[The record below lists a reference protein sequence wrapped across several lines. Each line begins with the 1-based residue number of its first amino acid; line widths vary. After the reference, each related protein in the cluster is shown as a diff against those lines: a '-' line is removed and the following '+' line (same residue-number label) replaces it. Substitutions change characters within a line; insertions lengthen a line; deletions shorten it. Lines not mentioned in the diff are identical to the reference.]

1 MSPSKPSHLDLE
13 VVENIYR
20 NRDYKVKI
28 SIPEFSCVCPRTGLP
43 DYAVIDIHYIPDK
56 HIVELKSLKL
66 YMLEFRNMG
75 IFHEHVTNRILDDIV
90 ASVEPV
96 RCEIR
101 GDFNLRGG
109 IKTVV
114 RANFEREK
122 TEDRNQKSG
131 EARFARG
138 ETPR

>member
-1 MSPSKPSHLDLE
+1 MSSTKPSHLDLE
-13 VVENIYR
+13 VVENIYT

-75 IFHEHVTNRILDDIV
+75 IFHEHVTNKIMDDFKN
-90 ASVEPV
+90 ASKPRKIDVWG
-96 RCEIR
+96 R
-101 GDFNLRGG
+101 FNPRGG
-109 IKTVV
+109 ICTIV
-114 RANFEREK
+114 
-122 TEDRNQKSG
+122 
-131 EARFARG
+131 EARWP
-138 ETPR
+138 E